1 MPAPSCDWES
11 RTRGVDKQAGI
22 RLLSLRKVDATA
34 AAHLGG
40 NVTAVRYCTR
50 DGNLFQATALV
61 VSACRVA

>member
-11 RTRGVDKQAGI
+11 RTCAIDKQAGI
-22 RLLSLRKVDATA
+22 GLLSLQKVEA
-34 AAHLGG
+34 AAASHLGR

-61 VSACRVA
+61 VSACGVA